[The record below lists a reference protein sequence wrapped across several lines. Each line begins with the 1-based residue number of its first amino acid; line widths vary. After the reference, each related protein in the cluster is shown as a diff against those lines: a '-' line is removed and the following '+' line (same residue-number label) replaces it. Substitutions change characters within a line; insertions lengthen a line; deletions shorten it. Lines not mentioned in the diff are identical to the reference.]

1 MRAERRDDAREPLE
15 AAGTIYDKAG
25 SFLAPCKV
33 RDLSKTGVRLELFK
47 EATLPRYFLLSL
59 EADGTERRLCSKV
72 WQLAAV
78 AGARFAENQEA

>member
-1 MRAERRDDAREPLE
+1 MRAERRDDVREPLD

-25 SFLAPCKV
+25 TFLAPCKV

-59 EADGTERRLCSKV
+59 ESDGSERRLCSKM

-78 AGARFAENQEA
+78 AGARFAENPEA